1 MSRSDREQWDQRYAD
16 PSVNLKIEPHVLL
29 VHHAPPY
36 RPGIRALELACGLG
50 RDALWLAAQ
59 GYQVDA
65 IDISFT
71 ALRQAR
77 ADMLRRKIGG
87 VNFILADLDH
97 FPLPDRFYDLVYVFR
112 FLDRGLFPAI
122 RERVRPGGRVI
133 YETLNTHRLE
143 THPDT
148 RADHMLQPGELRRF
162 FPGWHV
168 LYASDQGFLSGFVG
182 EKPGE

>member
-1 MSRSDREQWDQRYAD
+1 MAQSDRARWDQRYAD
-16 PSVNLKIEPHVLL
+16 PSGNFKTDPHPLL
-29 VHHAPPY
+29 VRYAPPC
-36 RPGIRALELACGLG
+36 RPGLRALELACGLG

-59 GYQVDA
+59 GCRVDA

-77 ADMLRRKIGG
+77 ADMLRRQIDG

-97 FPLPDRFYDLVYVFR
+97 FPLPDRPYDLVYIFR

-122 RERVRPGGRVI
+122 RERVHPGGRVI
-133 YETLNTHRLE
+133 YETLNIHRLRIS
-143 THPDT
+143 PDT
-148 RADHMLQPGELRRF
+148 NPDHMLQPGELAGH
-162 FPGWHV
+162 FPGWTV

-182 EKPGE
+182 VKPEE